1 MTPRPLL
8 LALVLAGAAAPLAAQ
23 DDIVR
28 RIRTNQ
34 ERLDEI
40 RRERADLEEELARLR
55 GRAHTL
61 TGELH
66 NIERQKNVT
75 NRMVNE
81 LDRQIGSMSSEH
93 DSLTLDLILAQD
105 ALVEKRAVLEKRLVD
120 IYKRGPLWAIQVL
133 LAAES
138 FGQLLSRYK
147 YLYLVSRQDRALVSE
162 VEELR
167 DRIAQRRRQHLDVQ
181 RELER
186 RREERG
192 DELERYASLER
203 RQQRSLDQTRASQ
216 QSTANRLDALARDEA
231 RLSDILAN
239 LERERRR
246 LVASGAAGA
255 EAGAGSIDMSDLG
268 TLDWP
273 LDGEILYRYG
283 RAPGPDNTTISHL
296 GIGIRTP
303 VGTPV
308 RAVAAGTVDLATVLG
323 TYGPSVLVNHGGGFY
338 TLYLYLSRLDV
349 PQGRRVTQGQTLGL
363 SGGAGSDDGPHVE
376 FQIRQG
382 RDGNP
387 PITLDPENWL
397 RRRR

>member
-1 MTPRPLL
+1 VTPRRLL
-8 LALVLAGAAAPLAAQ
+8 LSLLLAGAAAPLHAQ
-23 DDIVR
+23 DDINR
-28 RIRTNQ
+28 RIRSNQ
-34 ERLDEI
+34 ERLDGI
-40 RRERADLEEELARLR
+40 RQERADLEDQLARLR
-55 GRAHTL
+55 GRAYTI
-61 TGELH
+61 TTELQ

-81 LDRQIGSMSSEH
+81 LDRQIGSMSTEH

-120 IYKRGPLWAIQVL
+120 IYKRGPLWSIQVL

-167 DRIAQRRRQHLDVQ
+167 DRIGQRRRQHLDVQ

-192 DELERYASLER
+192 DELQRYSSLER
-203 RQQRSLDQTRASQ
+203 RQQRSLAQTRESQ
-216 QSTANRLDALARDEA
+216 QSTTSRLDALARDEA
-231 RLSDILAN
+231 RLSDILTN

-246 LVASGAAGA
+246 RGAAGA
-255 EAGAGSIDMSDLG
+255 GAGAGSIDMADLG

-273 LDGEILYRYG
+273 VEGDILYRYG

-296 GIGIRTP
+296 GIGIRAP
-303 VGTPV
+303 VGTAV
-308 RAVAAGTVDLATVLG
+308 HAVADGTVDLATVLG

-349 PQGRRVTQGQTLGL
+349 PQGQRVTRGQAVGL

>member
-1 MTPRPLL
+1 MTPRRLL
-8 LALVLAGAAAPLAAQ
+8 LSLLLAGAAAPLHAQ
-23 DDIVR
+23 DDINR
-28 RIRTNQ
+28 RIRSNQ
-34 ERLDEI
+34 ERLDGI
-40 RRERADLEEELARLR
+40 RQERADLEDQLARLR
-55 GRAHTL
+55 GRAYTI
-61 TGELH
+61 TTELQ

-81 LDRQIGSMSSEH
+81 LDRQIGSMSTEH

-120 IYKRGPLWAIQVL
+120 IYKRGPLWSIQVL

-167 DRIAQRRRQHLDVQ
+167 DRIGQRRRQHLDVQ

-192 DELERYASLER
+192 DELQRYSSLER
-203 RQQRSLDQTRASQ
+203 RQQRSLAQTRESQ
-216 QSTANRLDALARDEA
+216 QSTTSRLDALARDEA
-231 RLSDILAN
+231 RLSDILTN

-246 LVASGAAGA
+246 LGAAGA
-255 EAGAGSIDMSDLG
+255 GAGAGSIDMADLG

-273 LDGEILYRYG
+273 VEGDILYRYG

-296 GIGIRTP
+296 GIGIRAP
-303 VGTPV
+303 VGTAV
-308 RAVAAGTVDLATVLG
+308 HAVADGTVDLATVLG

-349 PQGRRVTQGQTLGL
+349 PQGQRVTRGQAVGL

>member
-1 MTPRPLL
+1 VTPRRLL
-8 LALVLAGAAAPLAAQ
+8 LSLLLAGAAAPLHAQ
-23 DDIVR
+23 DDINR
-28 RIRTNQ
+28 RIRSNQ
-34 ERLDEI
+34 ERLDGI
-40 RRERADLEEELARLR
+40 RQERADLEDQLARLR
-55 GRAHTL
+55 GRAYTI
-61 TGELH
+61 TTELQ

-81 LDRQIGSMSSEH
+81 LDRQIGSMSTEH

-120 IYKRGPLWAIQVL
+120 IYKRGPLWSIQVL

-167 DRIAQRRRQHLDVQ
+167 DRIGQRRRQHLDVQ

-192 DELERYASLER
+192 DELQRYSSLER
-203 RQQRSLDQTRASQ
+203 RQQRSLAQTRESQ
-216 QSTANRLDALARDEA
+216 QSTTSRLDALARDEA
-231 RLSDILAN
+231 RLSDILTN

-246 LVASGAAGA
+246 LGAAGA
-255 EAGAGSIDMSDLG
+255 GAGAGSIDMADLG

-273 LDGEILYRYG
+273 VEGDILYRYG

-296 GIGIRTP
+296 GIGIRAP
-303 VGTPV
+303 VGTAV
-308 RAVAAGTVDLATVLG
+308 HAVADGTVDLATVLG

-349 PQGRRVTQGQTLGL
+349 PQGQRVTRGQAVGL